1 MSYSRISHSRAGKQ
15 CLQYVLEGNPHNPKA
30 AARNIMVTS
39 LGVLPPTKQDSYD
52 EYYDQFDNIFK
63 KASSRNKNQIRRVI
77 VSFSENELK
86 HDDPND
92 QLKAVE
98 IGIRL
103 SDEYYNG
110 YPVLICLSDDG
121 VGQKLHLHLCYANM
135 NALDNYKGFND
146 DQTKHWY
153 LKQAVDQICSEYF
166 ELDDGR
172 KAKDKVTQSERRKR
186 EENEQIKK
194 DNKNLPADQQKPLKY
209 IWKDDL
215 KSRIKDAMREATDRD
230 DYLSKLTLHGVEGE
244 YKSTKKNGEFILYE
258 LTDVTN
264 FPENEKIPANL
275 KSKSYKLGADFGIE
289 ALDRQLGISAP
300 EPTPEI
306 RPGSLSV
313 NKPKTGA
320 GYTSRYSYS
329 NPNSDAYKG
338 YKPLVSP
345 DEDLVDHE
353 ADQKMRQEFHEFYM
367 WCRENNITYGS
378 GDTFDQEKHDEARR
392 LYAEYL
398 YRQEHPEEFTSEPE
412 TPEPEVPVIE
422 ETLSPEEEAEPVHKK
437 HGGKKA
443 KEEEEPVPTET
454 TPTQEETL
462 EEESPSRNPR
472 LQAML
477 DALQH
482 DVEKAEQGHEDAQ
495 DSDEFGG

>member
-1 MSYSRISHSRAGKQ
+1 MAYARISHTRNGRQA
-15 CLQYVLEGNPHNPKA
+15 LQYVLEGPPHDDA
-30 AARNIMVTS
+30 AEARNLYVTS
-39 LGVLPPTKQDSYD
+39 VGLLPPETES
-52 EYYDQFDNIFK
+52 YYDQCERIFS

-77 VSFSENELK
+77 VSFSENELDP
-86 HDDPND
+86 DDPNAPF
-92 QLKAVE
+92 KAAE
-98 IGIRL
+98 IGTRIA
-103 SDEYYNG
+103 EEG
-110 YPVLICLSDDG
+110 YPGFPCLIAVSNDG
-121 VGQKLHLHLCYANM
+121 HGHKLHLHACFANV
-135 NALDNYKGFND
+135 NVLDNNKGFSD

-153 LKQAVDQICSEYF
+153 LKQVTDKVCQDYF

-244 YKSTKKNGEFILYE
+244 YKSTKKNGDFILYE

-313 NKPKTGA
+313 DKTKTGA

-367 WCRENNITYGS
+367 WCRENNMTFGS

-392 LYAEYL
+392 LYAEHL
-398 YRQEHPEEFTSEPE
+398 YRQKHPEEFASEPE
-412 TPEPEVPVIE
+412 TPEPEVSEPETPAIE
-422 ETLSPEEEAEPVHKK
+422 EPSSPEEEPEPVHKK
-437 HGGKKA
+437 HGGKKS
-443 KEEEEPVPTET
+443 KEETEQVTTET
-454 TPTQEETL
+454 APTQEETL
-462 EEESPSRNPR
+462 EESPSRNPR
-472 LQAML
+472 LQAMI

-482 DVEKAEQGHEDAQ
+482 DFEMAEQGHEDAQ